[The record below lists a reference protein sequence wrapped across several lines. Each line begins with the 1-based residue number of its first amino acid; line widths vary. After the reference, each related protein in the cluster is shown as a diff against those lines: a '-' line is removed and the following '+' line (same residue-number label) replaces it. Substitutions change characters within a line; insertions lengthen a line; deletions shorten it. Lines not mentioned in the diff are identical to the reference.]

1 MHNHQSMRALNRI
14 MDEAPYFSRCS
25 ANKTAAKIRPREHAV
40 NYPWMQINRSGMV
53 SWLIFDLDHA
63 NPFAWQDENLPEPN
77 IAVINR
83 NSGKSHLFYAIVPVC
98 TSENA
103 RSGPILYMKSV
114 YNAMCSRLDADPAY
128 SGPVAKTPGH
138 PWWHTLELHNRV
150 YDLGELSEYVELEV
164 TPWGNSPN
172 IDDLSHSRHEMLFEF
187 LRYYAYSIVNKEREN
202 GSFKSFNRLLDA
214 YGHNKNNFKQAM
226 GFSANLTANQ
236 VAATVKSVARWTWD
250 KYHGDSRCHRG
261 VMGLDPAL
269 PLDDRQRASAVRTH
283 RKRQSNTESKIR
295 LACANLLEKGEQL
308 TQVAVATLARITRQ
322 TVAKYKHLL
331 KLAIDPK
338 KPVTNVIQMGA
349 VNKFKYVNY
358 GVHQIP
364 DPLSGLSVK
373 ASLEV
378 ILDCNGEGLL
388 KEHADPPQGEDLTD

>member
-1 MHNHQSMRALNRI
+1 MSALNRI
-14 MDEAPYFSRCS
+14 MDEAPYLSRCS
-25 ANKTAAKIRPREHAV
+25 SNKTAAKIRPREHAV

-53 SWLIFDLDHA
+53 SWLIFDLDHT
-63 NPFAWQDENLPEPN
+63 NPFVWQDENLPEPN

-98 TSENA
+98 TTENA
-103 RSGPILYMKSV
+103 RSGPIQYMKSV
-114 YNAMCSRLDADPAY
+114 YNAMGSRLDADPAY

-164 TPWGNSPN
+164 TPWGSSPN
-172 IDDLSHSRHEMLFEF
+172 IEALSHSRHEMLFEW
-187 LRYYAYSIVNKEREN
+187 LRHYAYSIVNKERES
-202 GSFKSFNRLLDA
+202 GSFTTFNRLLDA
-214 YGHNKNNFKQAM
+214 HAHNKNNFKTM
-226 GFSANLTANQ
+226 KFSANLTANQ

-269 PLDDRQRASAVRTH
+269 PLNNRQQASAARTH
-283 RKRQSNTESKIR
+283 QKRQSATESKIR
-295 LACANLLEKGEQL
+295 LACANLLEKGERL

-331 KLAIDPK
+331 TLANDPK
-338 KPVTNVIQMGA
+338 KPATNVIQMGA
-349 VNKFKYVNY
+349 SCKPENVTY

-364 DPLSGLSVK
+364 ASLNKPSLEE
-373 ASLEV
+373 SLEV
-378 ILDCNGEGLL
+378 VLGCDDEGLF
-388 KEHADPPQGEDLTD
+388 KEHADPPKRDDLLD